1 MSLKIAN
8 NPEFLSGQNQALKD
22 IEAKIAARVKNEILD
37 TLKTKGLL

>member
-1 MSLKIAN
+1 MSPKIAN
-8 NPEFLSGQNQALKD
+8 NPDFLSGQNQALKD